1 DLEFGEFTGLGVDLD
16 RPAMLLDDNV
26 VAQRETK
33 TRSLARGLRRKEGI
47 KDLFL
52 HRGRNASAA
61 VTDPDLHAVAEIF
74 GCGSEGGLIT
84 IAIDLGLTLRRRV
97 EAVGNQVQK
106 HPCDFLGKHVDLT
119 SVGIKGPLQGNIEAL
134 FLGARP
140 VISEIEAFLD
150 EGVDIDRS
158 VLAGALARVQ

>member
-1 DLEFGEFTGLGVDLD
+1 
-16 RPAMLLDDNV
+16 MLLDDNV

-33 TRSLARGLRRKEGI
+33 TRSFASGLRRKEGMEH
-47 KDLFL
+47 LFL
-52 HRGRNASAA
+52 HVGRNADAA
-61 VTDPDLHAVAEIF
+61 VTDPDLHAVAEVF
-74 GCGSEGGLIT
+74 GCGSKGGLIT

-97 EAVGNQVQK
+97 KAVGNQIQN

-119 SVGIKGPLQGNIEAL
+119 SVGIKGPLQGDIEAR
-134 FLGARP
+134 FLGPRP

-158 VLAGALARVQ
+158 MLARALTRVQ